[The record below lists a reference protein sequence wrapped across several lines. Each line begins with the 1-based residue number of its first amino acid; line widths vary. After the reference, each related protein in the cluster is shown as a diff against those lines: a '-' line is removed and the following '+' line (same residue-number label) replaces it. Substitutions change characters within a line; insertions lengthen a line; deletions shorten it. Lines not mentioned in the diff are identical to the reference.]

1 MRNHDPVS
9 RKCEKCT
16 RVFSKVEHLRRHQ
29 RSRKSGSPLSVFS
42 LQIRVNG
49 HTNVKLVVAHMH
61 EGDLII
67 DPDDDSENDGLTPQ
81 IEGGNESQDQET
93 TSPTSLDGRTQARH
107 DFPQQLNPSLTEGST
122 ASPHNP
128 AFESDL
134 PPILNFSWTARPFEA
149 LPLDVGDQISPSA
162 RPPSNGFDSAID
174 ASLGFDSLVGPPFDF
189 SNTAEACNTAILE
202 DLFLEILSSGHPSR
216 PSGRKRSI
224 SYGQLEQVRRLWPT
238 RRRSQAPTDPG
249 VIWDDII
256 LHDEDNLFSSRSLDT
271 PSEPSDP
278 SDPTP
283 LNSTWG
289 LTKGCRNRLLN
300 DCVNNYV
307 SNPLNPSLING
318 FRQSVDLPEVDIL
331 DLCLDLYFYNL
342 HPLLPFV
349 HAPTFNASK
358 TPTILLFP
366 MCLLGFMMF
375 NRPAAQVVLNRYL
388 LYWLPAAC
396 YFLSLHQLPL
406 IATLVLSDSYSSH
419 MLGVTPVLDPEIIH
433 MPFLSGD
440 ALFEARAAEKWKQ
453 KLAGRDPWDPSHALS
468 LDVRSPSIETSSFGV
483 IIALA
488 KVWLRISTRSRLLR
502 GSRNADT
509 PESSSITLV
518 DIAAH
523 DEGARFAI
531 HELLLAYDIFRPE
544 LQHGNTNSVVMWNLL
559 GLCVTCN
566 LYTIELA
573 AGRHGPAVAQDALE
587 AVTSWAQ
594 TATARRACLHAAQ
607 IFIILHNQ
615 RRSDGIMLHSE
626 MALFTAA
633 LVMGFYALVAPNATA
648 ASNTNESSSSL
659 PVVDLLEEI
668 DWTQIGSEGL
678 GLHTGPTPLPAPTN
692 PAVQFIRNGGPI
704 SFAGVQYADSY
715 GMARRIFMYYGAQL
729 SEVGRWNIEEY
740 CHVLKIIGDTTI
752 PAPFPQDQTVH

>member
-29 RSRKSGSPLSVFS
+29 RSHTGERPHKCKTCGRAYARSDVLTRHVRNHHPSAEPFTTKTSK
-42 LQIRVNG
+42 QISA
-49 HTNVKLVVAHMH
+49 K
-61 EGDLII
+61 
-67 DPDDDSENDGLTPQ
+67 ENDGLTPQ

-134 PPILNFSWTARPFEA
+134 PPNLNFSWTARPFEA

-388 LYWLPAAC
+388 LGAMSQCRAKAVSYRLRQCVAPDL
-396 YFLSLHQLPL
+396 FL
-406 IATLVLSDSYSSH
+406 V
-419 MLGVTPVLDPEIIH
+419 
-433 MPFLSGD
+433 
-440 ALFEARAAEKWKQ
+440 
-453 KLAGRDPWDPSHALS
+453 
-468 LDVRSPSIETSSFGV
+468 
-483 IIALA
+483 
-488 KVWLRISTRSRLLR
+488 
-502 GSRNADT
+502 
-509 PESSSITLV
+509 
-518 DIAAH
+518 
-523 DEGARFAI
+523 
-531 HELLLAYDIFRPE
+531 
-544 LQHGNTNSVVMWNLL
+544 
-559 GLCVTCN
+559 
-566 LYTIELA
+566 LA
-573 AGRHGPAVAQDALE
+573 AGCLLLFVASSVAEVAFEEQRHKLYE
-587 AVTSWAQ
+587 E
-594 TATARRACLHAAQ
+594 
-607 IFIILHNQ
+607 IILV
-615 RRSDGIMLHSE
+615 RIS
-626 MALFTAA
+626 LFS
-633 LVMGFYALVAPNATA
+633 LFRATWLIDH
-648 ASNTNESSSSL
+648 SSL
-659 PVVDLLEEI
+659 V
-668 DWTQIGSEGL
+668 TK
-678 GLHTGPTPLPAPTN
+678 N
-692 PAVQFIRNGGPI
+692 FFIH
-704 SFAGVQYADSY
+704 
-715 GMARRIFMYYGAQL
+715 
-729 SEVGRWNIEEY
+729 E
-740 CHVLKIIGDTTI
+740 DTI
-752 PAPFPQDQTVH
+752 HQSCSP